1 MERVDRFLVRHRRS
15 VLVAWTL
22 AVLAAVPFSPDGLI
36 YTGTW
41 VVDTGPTVVWHWDFH
56 GETM

>member
-22 AVLAAVPFSPDGLI
+22 AVLAAVPFSMHHAPHNPDPLSRLG
-36 YTGTW
+36 
-41 VVDTGPTVVWHWDFH
+41 
-56 GETM
+56 